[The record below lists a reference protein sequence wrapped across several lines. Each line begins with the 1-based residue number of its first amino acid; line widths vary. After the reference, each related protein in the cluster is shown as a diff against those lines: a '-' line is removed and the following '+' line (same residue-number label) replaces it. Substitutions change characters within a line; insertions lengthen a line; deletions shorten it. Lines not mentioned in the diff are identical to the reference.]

1 MARTQLTL
9 AALATSAVPG
19 LDVAYARK
27 HSAGVHGLFDSA
39 LVIDKAGRALI
50 IRVPTSQSAETEQSA
65 DLVALRALTT
75 GNRSRL
81 PFDVPE
87 YVGQTP
93 IQGTRAVVY
102 ELLAG
107 DGFDADAL
115 TGHEGVSGSIGRA
128 IAAIHSLPSAFI
140 GSAGLP
146 QQSAEQCRK
155 DAIELIDRA
164 ALTGFLPAALLRR
177 WEQATDDEALWQFA
191 PAVVHGSMSA
201 DSFLVTDDAVS
212 AILGWSGLC
221 VGDPARDLHWLLAAR
236 GDFAESAITDYS
248 NARQGSD
255 NHITQ
260 RAMLYAE
267 LELARW
273 LLHGVSSHDQTI
285 IDDAVAMLDGLVDT
299 VHSHSQQPLSPETG
313 PIMTV
318 GDVENMLDHM
328 PRAALDY
335 DQHAA
340 MHTDSYNFSGL
351 TVDSDEADSDEDDS
365 VEDSFSAR
373 DAGADDGSEVAD
385 ASRTG
390 VIAPDHASRRSV
402 SE

>member
-27 HSAGVHGLFDSA
+27 HSAGAHGLFDSA
-39 LVIDKAGRALI
+39 LVIDKGGRALI

-65 DLVALRALTT
+65 DLVALRALTI

-87 YVGQTP
+87 YVGQSP

-102 ELLAG
+102 ELLGG
-107 DGFDADAL
+107 DSFDADAL

-140 GSAGLP
+140 GTAGLP
-146 QQSAEQCRK
+146 QHSAEECRK
-155 DAIELIDRA
+155 DVIDLIDRA
-164 ALTGFLPAALLRR
+164 ALTGYLPAALLRR
-177 WEQATDDEALWQFA
+177 WEQATDDDALWQFA
-191 PAVVHGSMSA
+191 PAVVHGSLSA

-212 AILGWSGLC
+212 GILGWSGLA

-236 GDFAESAITDYS
+236 GDAAELAITAYS
-248 NARQGSD
+248 TARQGSD
-255 NHITQ
+255 THITQ

-273 LLHGVSSHDQTI
+273 LLHGASSHDQSI
-285 IDDAVAMLDGLVDT
+285 VDDAVVMLDALVDT
-299 VHSHSQQPLSPETG
+299 VHSHTQQPLSPETG

-328 PRAALDY
+328 PRAARDY

-351 TVDSDEADSDEDDS
+351 TDDSDSAPESESDSEGEPDSD
-365 VEDSFSAR
+365 SA
-373 DAGADDGSEVAD
+373 SENRRAAVVAPD
-385 ASRTG
+385 QAASR
-390 VIAPDHASRRSV
+390 SS

>member
-27 HSAGVHGLFDSA
+27 HSAGAHGLFDSA
-39 LVIDKAGRALI
+39 LVIDRDGRALI

-107 DGFDADAL
+107 DSFDADAL

-140 GSAGLP
+140 GTAGLP

-155 DAIELIDRA
+155 DTIDLIDRA
-164 ALTGFLPAALLRR
+164 ANTGYLPAALLRR
-177 WEQATDDEALWQFA
+177 WEQATDDDALWQFA

-201 DSFLVTDDAVS
+201 DSILITDDAVS
-212 AILGWSGLC
+212 GILGWSGLA
-221 VGDPARDLHWLLAAR
+221 VGDPARDL
-236 GDFAESAITDYS
+236 AIDAYS

-255 NHITQ
+255 THITQ

-273 LLHGVSSHDQTI
+273 LLHGASSHDQSI
-285 IDDAVAMLDGLVDT
+285 VDDAVAMLDGLVDT
-299 VHSHSQQPLSPETG
+299 VHSHTQQPLSPETG

-318 GDVENMLDHM
+318 DDVETMLDHM
-328 PRAALDY
+328 PRAARDY

-351 TVDSDEADSDEDDS
+351 TIDSESDDDS
-365 VEDSFSAR
+365 E
-373 DAGADDGSEVAD
+373 D
-385 ASRTG
+385 ASSSTG
-390 VIAPDHASRRSV
+390 VIAPDQAARRSA

>member
-27 HSAGVHGLFDSA
+27 HSAAAHGLFDSA

-107 DGFDADAL
+107 DSFDADAL
-115 TGHEGVSGSIGRA
+115 TGHAGVAGSIGRA

-140 GSAGLP
+140 GTAGLP

-155 DAIELIDRA
+155 DAIDLIDRA
-164 ALTGFLPAALLRR
+164 SNTGYLR

-201 DSFLVTDDAVS
+201 DSILITDDAVS
-212 AILGWSGLC
+212 GILGWSGLA

-236 GDFAESAITDYS
+236 GDAAELAIDAYS
-248 NARQGSD
+248 SARQGSD
-255 NHITQ
+255 THITQ

-273 LLHGVSSHDQTI
+273 LLHGVSSHDQSI
-285 IDDAVAMLDGLVDT
+285 VDDAVAMLDGLVDT
-299 VHSHSQQPLSPETG
+299 VHSDTQQPLSPQTG
-313 PIMTV
+313 PIMSV

-328 PRAALDY
+328 PRAARDY

-351 TVDSDEADSDEDDS
+351 TIDSDSDSDSDSDEADSADS
-365 VEDSFSAR
+365 TT
-373 DAGADDGSEVAD
+373 GA
-385 ASRTG
+385 
-390 VIAPDHASRRSV
+390 IAPDQAARRSA